1 MGSELVTVMTT
12 ATDLITAIDLLN
24 PESSTNKVALTTRL
38 IHLALQREG
47 HEPPPYAE
55 WLDLLDEY
63 EAVKVV
69 DGVPGPTPLG
79 LSAIGPSSSPSSAAP
94 TGGRGSKK
102 TTGRST
108 PRKKS
113 SSTLAG

>member
-1 MGSELVTVMTT
+1 MTTT
-12 ATDLITAIDLLN
+12 ATDLITAIDLLE

-55 WLDLLDEY
+55 WLDVLDQY
-63 EAVKVV
+63 DAVKVV
-69 DGVPGPTPLG
+69 DGVPGPTLPE
-79 LSAIGPSSSPSSAAP
+79 LSATGLSSSPSSRAP

-102 TTGRST
+102 TTGRSA

-113 SSTLAG
+113 SPTSAG